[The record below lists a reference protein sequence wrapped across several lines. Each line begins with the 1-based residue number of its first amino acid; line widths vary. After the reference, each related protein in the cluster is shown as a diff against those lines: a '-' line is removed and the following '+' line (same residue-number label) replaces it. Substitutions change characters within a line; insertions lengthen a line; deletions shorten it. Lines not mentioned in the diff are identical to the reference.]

1 MSLIWSFRNSETL
14 NRTITAMS
22 WNKVNHNIVAV
33 GYGKYFYSEAMNG
46 LVCCW
51 SVKNPCQPER
61 MYQIPQPVT
70 SLSFS
75 RDQPNLLAVGCYNG
89 AFYIINIAPQETD
102 TIILNEMKNVTTHG
116 PLWKV
121 LWFYHTNFVK
131 ETEEI
136 ITVDQSGHV
145 RKWSIEADYAC
156 HELIKLKY
164 FHEHSG
170 SEKMEQA
177 DEITQRLMAG
187 LSLSLHPSN
196 RTLYYVVTEEGYI
209 ALCSITNRDQYMSVI
224 QGHIGPI
231 YGIHHSP
238 FCPLIFITHGADWNL
253 CIWAENMTEPLS
265 KLCCSMDAVND
276 AAWSPTHSTFLASV
290 SGDCIHLW
298 DISRKTVTPLST
310 LKVSTGGLTSIVF
323 SPSGKREA
331 LIRSLENALNSKP
344 EMMKQFRDAMASTT

>member
-209 ALCSITNRDQYMSVI
+209 ALVPSNWHTATKLQYTLEENLHTMSWAV
-224 QGHIGPI
+224 
-231 YGIHHSP
+231 P
-238 FCPLIFITHGADWNL
+238 FLPPVHCP
-253 CIWAENMTEPLS
+253 
-265 KLCCSMDAVND
+265 
-276 AAWSPTHSTFLASV
+276 
-290 SGDCIHLW
+290 
-298 DISRKTVTPLST
+298 
-310 LKVSTGGLTSIVF
+310 
-323 SPSGKREA
+323 
-331 LIRSLENALNSKP
+331 NS
-344 EMMKQFRDAMASTT
+344 D